1 MCFFLLKRNNHV
13 LPNHWILYPNKT
25 YYVFPCYPCSFDRPS
40 GSCFLFN
47 LEFFY
52 YQFTMSTFE
61 PFIIRKKCRYLVEF
75 FYIFFY
81 LYFARIYGP
90 SEILLIY
97 TSAAVAHDVRD
108 ITSRPTT
115 VGAASSGPVAYNG
128 HNVVTHGVMAI
139 VSCATALGSGCLY
152 NTEIQLKMS

>member
-1 MCFFLLKRNNHV
+1 
-13 LPNHWILYPNKT
+13 
-25 YYVFPCYPCSFDRPS
+25 
-40 GSCFLFN
+40 
-47 LEFFY
+47 
-52 YQFTMSTFE
+52 MSTFE

-108 ITSRPTT
+108 ITSSPTT

-152 NTEIQLKMS
+152 NTEIQLKCHNNSKKTKRGGRGEGSEEEVVNCRFFVSSEVILWYLIV